1 MNHPVYWL
9 NQGAQ
14 SFSIKECVVA
24 IDIKSDTTW
33 ATSFQ
38 DRQVNI
44 LNGATL
50 TVSVP
55 MALDTVMM
63 EEDAQVVFTATE
75 GKLTAR
81 SLRFAP
87 LLSATG
93 WKAFGMPFT
102 SAVIKNSTEEEI
114 SAPSAQN
121 VDNGIWFAR
130 LKDNKTPEFVVDE
143 SAFGMAGL
151 WAANGDTYTI
161 SSCSR
166 RLVFW
171 SSQLE

>member
-1 MNHPVYWL
+1 MLLPNLIKVYWL

-63 EEDAQVVFTATE
+63 EEDAQVYLPLRK
-75 GKLTAR
+75 G
-81 SLRFAP
+81 SLRLGLFVSLHFC
-87 LLSATG
+87 LLRDG
-93 WKAFGMPFT
+93 
-102 SAVIKNSTEEEI
+102 
-114 SAPSAQN
+114 
-121 VDNGIWFAR
+121 
-130 LKDNKTPEFVVDE
+130 
-143 SAFGMAGL
+143 
-151 WAANGDTYTI
+151 
-161 SSCSR
+161 R
-166 RLVFW
+166 RLECH
-171 SSQLE
+171 LPLP

>member
-1 MNHPVYWL
+1 MAETLNSLNAAKPNFFPDVNTWEPYTIPDGVIFNCKDGRLVIEENTAKAYAIANPFKRVYWL

-75 GKLTAR
+75 GKFTAR

-87 LLSATG
+87 L
-93 WKAFGMPFT
+93 
-102 SAVIKNSTEEEI
+102 
-114 SAPSAQN
+114 
-121 VDNGIWFAR
+121 
-130 LKDNKTPEFVVDE
+130 
-143 SAFGMAGL
+143 
-151 WAANGDTYTI
+151 
-161 SSCSR
+161 
-166 RLVFW
+166 
-171 SSQLE
+171 

>member
-1 MNHPVYWL
+1 MAFQTPYTIPDGVIFNCKDGRLVIEENTAKAYAIANPFKRVYWL

-55 MALDTVMM
+55 SSMITL
-63 EEDAQVVFTATE
+63 
-75 GKLTAR
+75 LYL
-81 SLRFAP
+81 SRFIP
-87 LLSATG
+87 
-93 WKAFGMPFT
+93 
-102 SAVIKNSTEEEI
+102 
-114 SAPSAQN
+114 
-121 VDNGIWFAR
+121 
-130 LKDNKTPEFVVDE
+130 
-143 SAFGMAGL
+143 
-151 WAANGDTYTI
+151 
-161 SSCSR
+161 
-166 RLVFW
+166 
-171 SSQLE
+171 

>member
-1 MNHPVYWL
+1 M

-75 GKLTAR
+75 GKFTAR

-93 WKAFGMPFT
+93 WKA
-102 SAVIKNSTEEEI
+102 
-114 SAPSAQN
+114 
-121 VDNGIWFAR
+121 
-130 LKDNKTPEFVVDE
+130 
-143 SAFGMAGL
+143 
-151 WAANGDTYTI
+151 
-161 SSCSR
+161 
-166 RLVFW
+166 
-171 SSQLE
+171 LECHLPLP